1 MSSPEEE
8 VPEVPAT
15 EAGPIEAPVTELE
28 TEAAPVESS
37 SEAPVEAP
45 VESSSEAP
53 VEAPVESS
61 SEAPVEAPVTE
72 LETEESAVK
81 APVTELETEA
91 APVEPPIEVAP
102 VEAVPAEVPVEPVP
116 KAPVDFRQRF
126 QAMDDATLVQ
136 EWASVRNP
144 TIRKTVSEVMTGRG
158 VWPSKAM
165 QEREE
170 TAGLYPNIDDPQ
182 FASRLYQKREFYEAR
197 ATLTKV
203 AEGILDPCSSKE
215 AEALFELT
223 PIQRLVSRFLHPQT
237 PYMGLLLFHGVGV
250 GKTCSAVTIA
260 EQFLEVAPTRKVIVL
275 VPQAIQ
281 ENFKRTVF
289 DTTKLVWG
297 GDRWISNQC
306 TGTSY
311 LERLGLLRNP
321 DLKAVQYAI
330 EADRRKRY
338 TVSGYQ
344 AFANWIDRSLANHI
358 PAGIEGEAR
367 QLAENE
373 VLRRLFSDHLIV
385 IDEAH
390 NLRDVSTRED
400 EGKPEDA
407 VAGGEAAENAGG
419 KALNPYLKRI
429 VLHAE
434 GLRLVLM
441 TATPM
446 YNSAPEIV
454 RLLNYLWMNDS
465 KKEKTPLQVSEIFSG
480 TGELIN
486 PAPLEAAARR
496 YVSYMRGENPFTFPL
511 RMRPVEALS
520 PGGDLTNAIY
530 WPRISATKKPVEFSE
545 SDAAALNV
553 LPIVF
558 TEPEPGTPV
567 EKALRGATTR
577 TAEEGTASDVMLDLR
592 MQMANITYPNN
603 MYGTAGWEAHFSTKT
618 VTSGSRKIRVFTPQ
632 EEFPIDSVFHGRGL
646 LDHAPKIHRIVKS
659 ITAAQGIC
667 FVYSRYIKSGAL
679 PLAIALERAG
689 FQRKL
694 SDGRI
699 APLLNGVRSAVPI
712 CALCGNITAEHEADH
727 PFSPAY
733 YVLLTSEDEISP
745 DFPGLVKQATSW
757 TDKVWGPLGNSVKVI
772 IGSQVASEG
781 LDLKCIR
788 EMHILDSWYHLNR
801 TDQIIGRA
809 IRYCSHSALRETE
822 RALAVPPMSFNNC
835 LIYLHATIVTHGD
848 VLEGFETADMYAYRL
863 AVQKAQMVGRVQRL
877 LKKHAWDCNL
887 EMEAIVFTDLPKR
900 HQIDA
905 QENVYREY
913 SANDQD
919 YTTYCDYQVCKHECA
934 AALPED
940 LHIDSSTFTV
950 ADARRV
956 ILQKME
962 LVRQLF
968 ADTVI
973 VPESA
978 VLAIFKELP
987 AEISS
992 DVLLELLDGKRF
1004 KIRRGDVEG
1013 FLIKRAGYLV
1023 FQPSAVADMEIPLAL
1038 RYARAFQLRRRLMI
1052 KGLAPTVAETVA
1064 APVDEEAP
1072 TSPLK
1077 QRWLD
1082 WVAFVDKG
1090 DPAPDGILPLWSW
1103 ILKQFG
1109 TVPETKAVALRWWF
1123 DKRNSYEEQKNLIE
1137 LALAGD
1143 AELEEMLAGE
1153 FVKTS
1158 STSAYRIYNP
1168 VTREV
1173 EYYSRKGGIF
1183 SIVANK
1189 LERDVIA
1196 GRLQKPAVSIPTGA
1210 GTLLGFLA
1218 PKVDKVVFKSLDTT
1232 TMTKTK
1238 GAGAECGNT
1247 SKLGEHFP
1255 RVFRLHAAARE
1266 DSVLSPHIIPD
1277 GDPSNRKREEVPLFA
1292 TQLGHQPVCL
1302 YMEFLSRLLDKR
1314 DGGRRWFLS
1323 LIEAADSGLKSRK

>member
-1 MSSPEEE
+1 
-8 VPEVPAT
+8 
-15 EAGPIEAPVTELE
+15 
-28 TEAAPVESS
+28 
-37 SEAPVEAP
+37 
-45 VESSSEAP
+45 
-53 VEAPVESS
+53 
-61 SEAPVEAPVTE
+61 
-72 LETEESAVK
+72 
-81 APVTELETEA
+81 
-91 APVEPPIEVAP
+91 
-102 VEAVPAEVPVEPVP
+102 
-116 KAPVDFRQRF
+116 
-126 QAMDDATLVQ
+126 
-136 EWASVRNP
+136 
-144 TIRKTVSEVMTGRG
+144 
-158 VWPSKAM
+158 
-165 QEREE
+165 
-170 TAGLYPNIDDPQ
+170 
-182 FASRLYQKREFYEAR
+182 
-197 ATLTKV
+197 
-203 AEGILDPCSSKE
+203 
-215 AEALFELT
+215 
-223 PIQRLVSRFLHPQT
+223 
-237 PYMGLLLFHGVGV
+237 MGLLLFHGVGV

-297 GDRWISNQC
+297 GNRWISNQC

-344 AFANWIDRSLANHI
+344 AFANWIDRSLANHV
-358 PAGIEGEAR
+358 PAGIGGEAR

-400 EGKPEDA
+400 EGKPDEA

-511 RMRPVEALS
+511 RMRPAEAL
-520 PGGDLTNAIY
+520 PIVGDLTNAIY

-567 EKALRGATTR
+567 EKALRAATTR

-632 EEFPIDSVFHGRGL
+632 EGFPIDSVFHGRGL

-659 ITAAQGIC
+659 ITSAQGLC
-667 FVYSRYIKSGAL
+667 FAYSRYIKSGAL

-699 APLLNGVRSAVPI
+699 APLLNGVRPAVPV
-712 CALCGNITAEHEADH
+712 CALCGNITAEHEAEH

-822 RALAVPPMSFNNC
+822 RVLAVQPMSFNNC

-848 VLEGFETADMYAYRL
+848 VQEGFETADMYAYRL
-863 AVQKAQMVGRVQRL
+863 AIQKAQMVGRVQRL

-919 YTTYCDYQVCKHECA
+919 YTTYCDYQVCRHECA

-1038 RYARAFQLRRRLMI
+1038 RYARAFQLRRRLML
-1052 KGLAPTVAETVA
+1052 KGPAPTVAETVA

-1082 WVAFVDKG
+1082 WVGFIDG
-1090 DPAPDGILPLWSW
+1090 SGSAPDGILPLWSW
-1103 ILKQFG
+1103 ILKQFRE
-1109 TVPETKAVALRWWF
+1109 VPETRAVALRWWF
-1123 DKRNSYEEQKNLIE
+1123 DKRTSYEEQKNLIE

-1168 VTREV
+1168 TTREV
-1173 EYYSRKGGIF
+1173 EYYSRKGGAF

-1189 LERDVIA
+1189 LERDAIA
-1196 GRLQKPAVSIPTGA
+1196 GRLQKPAVSIPAST

-1255 RVFRLHAAARE
+1255 RVFRLHAAARD

-1292 TQLGHQPVCL
+1292 TQLSHQPVCL

-1314 DGGRRWFLS
+1314 GGGRRWFLS